1 MVASIKPHRDEL
13 GLGDGRML
21 IDGEWTTATAETGWA
36 HRHPATGEEVASF
49 PVAGPADVDLAV
61 KAARRAFD
69 EGPWPHARAG
79 ERVRV
84 LHKIA
89 GLIREHG
96 DELLGLQALDN
107 SVPLSFGEIYA
118 MSADFVADVFDHHA
132 GWADKLSGETLPPYQ
147 GGDHLVLTLREPVG
161 VVGAVIPWNAPLAL
175 FAQKVAPALAAGCT
189 IVLKPSEYATF
200 AVLRLARL
208 IAEESG
214 LPEGVLNV
222 ITGPG
227 DPAGQALI
235 SHPMVDKLSFTG
247 SRAVGQKVMMAAAV
261 GCRRVSLEL
270 GGKSPAIVFKDADI
284 GTAAAVTMGTVTLG
298 LSGQVCAA
306 QTRALVHRDAV
317 EEFLATAEMIAAM
330 VAYGDPFDPEV
341 TSAPLINPRQL
352 DRVLGLIARGQEE
365 GARLVCGGGRADGDE
380 LAQGNF
386 VAPTLFADVTNDM
399 SIAREEIFGPVLS
412 VIPFDDEAEAIK
424 LANDTDYGLAATVWT
439 EDIRRALRMTKAI
452 KAGTVGVNGYQLEPN
467 SPFGGYRQSGQG
479 REGGRAAVEAYTELK
494 TVLLPFTDEMM

>member
-21 IDGEWTTATAETGWA
+21 IGGDWVTAADEATWS
-36 HRHPATGEEVASF
+36 HVHPATGEQVAEF
-49 PVAGPADVDLAV
+49 PVATPADVDRAV
-61 KAARRAFD
+61 KAARQAFD
-69 EGPWPHARAG
+69 EGPWPHTRAG

-84 LHKIA
+84 LHTIA
-89 GLIREHG
+89 DLVREHA
-96 DELLGLQALDN
+96 DELMKLQALDN

-118 MSADFVADVFDHHA
+118 MSPGFVADVFDHHA
-132 GWADKLSGETLPPYQ
+132 GWADKIAGETLPPYQ
-147 GGDHLVLTLREPVG
+147 GGDHMVLTLREPVG
-161 VVGAVIPWNAPLAL
+161 VVGAVIPWNAPLVL
-175 FAQKVAPALAAGCT
+175 FAQKVAPALAAGCAV
-189 IVLKPSEYATF
+189 VLKPSEYATF
-200 AVLRLARL
+200 AVLRLAQL
-208 IAEESG
+208 ING
-214 LPEGVLNV
+214 VLPAGVLNV
-222 ITGPG
+222 VTGPG

-247 SRAVGQKVMMAAAV
+247 SRAIGQKVMTAAAA
-261 GCRRVSLEL
+261 GCKRVSLEL
-270 GGKSPAIVFKDADI
+270 GGKSPSVVFADADI

-317 EEFLATAEMIAAM
+317 EEFLATAELIGTM
-330 VAYGDPFDPEV
+330 VSYGNPFDPEV
-341 TSAPLINPRQL
+341 TSAPLINTRQL

-380 LAQGNF
+380 LAHGNF
-386 VAPTLFADVTNDM
+386 VAPTLFADVSNDM

-412 VIPFDDEAEAIK
+412 VIPFDGEQEAVR

-439 EDIRRALRMTKAI
+439 SDVRRAMRMTRAI

-467 SPFGGYRQSGQG
+467 SPFGGFRQSGLG
-479 REGGRAAVEAYTELK
+479 REGGRAAIESYTELK

>member
-13 GLGDGRML
+13 GLRDGLML
-21 IDGEWTTATAETGWA
+21 IDGQWAGAAESWSHT
-36 HRHPATGEEVASF
+36 HPATGEQVASF
-49 PVAGPADVDLAV
+49 PVASPADVDNAV
-61 KAARRAFD
+61 RAARRAFD
-69 EGPWPHARAG
+69 EGPWPKARAG

-84 LHKIA
+84 LRTIA
-89 GLIREHG
+89 DLVRTHAS
-96 DELLGLQALDN
+96 ELLSLQALDN

-132 GWADKLSGETLPPYQ
+132 GWADKLAGETLPPYQ

-189 IVLKPSEYATF
+189 IVVKPSEYATF
-200 AVLRLARL
+200 AVLRLAAL

-222 ITGPG
+222 VTGPG

-247 SRAVGQKVMMAAAV
+247 SRAVGQKAMMAAAA
-261 GCRRVSLEL
+261 GCKRVSLEL
-270 GGKSPAIVFKDADI
+270 GGKSPSVVFGDADV

-317 EEFLATAEMIAAM
+317 EEFLATAELIGTM
-330 VAYGDPFDPEV
+330 VNYGSPFDPEV
-341 TSAPLINPRQL
+341 TSAPLINTRQL
-352 DRVLGLIARGQEE
+352 DRVLGLIARGQQE
-365 GARLVCGGGRADGDE
+365 GARLVCGGGRAGGDE
-380 LAQGNF
+380 LAAGNF
-386 VAPTLFADVTNDM
+386 VAPTLFADVSNDM

-439 EDIRRALRMTKAI
+439 ADVRRALRMTKAI

-467 SPFGGYRQSGQG
+467 APFGGYRQSGQG
-479 REGGRAAVEAYTELK
+479 REGGRPAIEAYTELK
-494 TVLLPFTDEMM
+494 TVLLTFTDEMM

>member
-21 IDGEWTTATAETGWA
+21 IGGDWVAAADEATWS
-36 HRHPATGEEVASF
+36 HRHPATGEQVAEF
-49 PVAGPADVDLAV
+49 PVATPEDVDKAV
-61 KAARRAFD
+61 RAARKAFD
-69 EGPWPHARAG
+69 EGPWPRTRAG

-84 LHKIA
+84 LHTIA
-89 GLIREHG
+89 NLVREHA
-96 DELLGLQALDN
+96 DELLSLQALDN

-118 MSADFVADVFDHHA
+118 MSSGFVADVFDHHA
-132 GWADKLSGETLPPYQ
+132 GWADKLAGETLPPFQ
-147 GGDHLVLTLREPVG
+147 GGDHMVLTLREPVG
-161 VVGAVIPWNAPLAL
+161 VVGAVIPWNAPLVL

-200 AVLRLARL
+200 AVLRLTQL
-208 IAEESG
+208 INDV

-222 ITGPG
+222 VTGPG

-247 SRAVGQKVMMAAAV
+247 SRAVGQKVMMAAAA
-261 GCRRVSLEL
+261 GCKRVSLEL
-270 GGKSPAIVFKDADI
+270 GGKSPSVVFGDADI

-306 QTRALVHRDAV
+306 QTRALVQRDAI
-317 EEFLATAEMIAAM
+317 EEFLATAELIGTM
-330 VAYGDPFDPEV
+330 VSYGNPFDPEV
-341 TSAPLINPRQL
+341 TSAPLINTRQL

-365 GARLVCGGGRADGDE
+365 GARLVCGGGRAEGDE

-386 VAPTLFADVTNDM
+386 VAPTLFADVSNDM

-412 VIPFDDEAEAIK
+412 VIAFDGEQEAVR

-439 EDIRRALRMTKAI
+439 SDVRRAMRMTKAI

-467 SPFGGYRQSGQG
+467 SPFGGFRQSGLG
-479 REGGRAAVEAYTELK
+479 REGGRAAIESYTELK